1 MMAIHL
7 DQRIVALNIF
17 NRYVMNLLTQ
27 DKYVKK
33 LSLLNPIHFLALG
46 FGSGKAAKAP
56 GTFGTLAAVPVVL
69 LMQQLT
75 LTNYLIITCISMLAG
90 FYICGKAA
98 KDMGVHD
105 HGAIVWDEVVGL
117 MITMIAA
124 PLGFVWLVLGFVL
137 FRFFDIV
144 KPWPIRWL
152 DAKVH
157 GGFGI
162 MIDDVLAGVF
172 SLIGVQLAVYYL

>member
-1 MMAIHL
+1 MKWL
-7 DQRIVALNIF
+7 SKDQV
-17 NRYVMNLLTQ
+17 LTR
-27 DKYVKK
+27 
-33 LSLLNPIHFLALG
+33 LSLKNPVHFLALG
-46 FGSGKAAKAP
+46 FGSGLAAKAP
-56 GTFGTLAAVPVVL
+56 GTFGTLAAIPLYL
-69 LMQQLT
+69 LMAPLPLTWYIGLT
-75 LTNYLIITCISMLAG
+75 LVGVFAG

-98 KDMGVHD
+98 QDMGVHD

-117 MITMIAA
+117 LITMIAA
-124 PLGFVWLVLGFVL
+124 PAGWGWLLVGFGL
-137 FRFFDIV
+137 FRFFDII

-172 SLIGVQLAVYYL
+172 AFICLQGLVWCVS

>member
-1 MMAIHL
+1 MT
-7 DQRIVALNIF
+7 F
-17 NRYVMNLLTQ
+17 LTQ
-27 DKYVKK
+27 DPNVAK
-33 LSLLNPIHFLALG
+33 LSLTNPVHFLALG
-46 FGSGKAAKAP
+46 FGSGLAAKAP
-56 GTFGTLAAVPVVL
+56 GTFGTLAAVPLYL
-69 LMQQLT
+69 LLAQLS
-75 LTNYLIITCISMLAG
+75 LPWYLAIAVFCSVIGI
-90 FYICGKAA
+90 YICGKAA

-105 HGAIVWDEVVGL
+105 HGAIVWDEVAGL
-117 MITMIAA
+117 LITMIAA
-124 PLGFVWLVLGFVL
+124 PQGVIWLVIGFGL

-172 SLIGVQLAVYYL
+172 AFISLQLIIFWLG